1 MRRNIVSAALL
12 SLLAL
17 PFTVVAETAAPNTAV
32 HNPAVAP
39 VAAQESIIQGKIVSV
54 VTAKKEIYVM
64 AGEKKHEYYFSDT
77 TKIMSQGKE
86 VAFSE
91 LKEGQKV
98 KVTAHKVGKRLDP
111 QIVELEG

>member
-17 PFTVVAETAAPNTAV
+17 PLTVVAETTAPNAAV

-39 VAAQESIIQGKIVSV
+39 AAHESIIQGKIVSV
-54 VTAKKEIYVM
+54 VPAKKEIYVM

-111 QIVELEG
+111 QVVELEG